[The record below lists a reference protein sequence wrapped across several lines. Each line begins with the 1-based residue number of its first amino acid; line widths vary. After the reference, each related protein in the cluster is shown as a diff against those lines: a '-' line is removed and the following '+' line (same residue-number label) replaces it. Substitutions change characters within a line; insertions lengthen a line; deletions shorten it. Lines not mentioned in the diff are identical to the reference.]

1 MSLRRSCLFTGA
13 LLFAGLLMATECSAQ
28 KDSLPIHVANSISKS
43 LTSGLTLK
51 NHLLVIPVIARSI
64 ETSWSFGTAVSGTFH
79 INKKDTAVR
88 TSNLQSLVLYSLKK
102 QFITAVNGTIYFP
115 GEKFI
120 LNQQFSYSFFPDKFW
135 GLGKATADSSAES
148 YSFKQFYIYLH
159 GQRAVARH
167 IYVGVIYEYQ
177 RLFKVTYVPGGLF
190 DKENVPGRSSYH
202 VSGLG
207 ASFTYDTRN
216 DAFAPDKGV
225 FLQGYFNHFA
235 PLFGSDFQY
244 TNYVLD
250 VRGFIKTYKKQVLA
264 LQAYAFINNG
274 IVPLRSLASFG
285 GSNSMRGYYDG
296 RYRDKD
302 QVVLQAEYRMP
313 VYGRLGAVVFG
324 GAGNVGHDYDYLS
337 VIDIKYSYGGGLRIA
352 LSKSEKLNLRLDYGI
367 ARSGQSKGLYFQ
379 LGEAF

>member
-1 MSLRRSCLFTGA
+1 MKRLCKPCLFMGVVLFFI
-13 LLFAGLLMATECSAQ
+13 LLAVNCPAQ
-28 KDSLPIHVANSISKS
+28 KDSLPINVANGISKG

-79 INKKDTAVR
+79 LSKKDTAVR

-102 QFITAVNGTIYFP
+102 QFIAAINGTIYFP

-120 LNQQFSYSFFPDKFW
+120 LNQQFSYSFYPDKFW
-135 GLGKATADSSAES
+135 GLGKATPDSNAES
-148 YSFKQFYIYLH
+148 YNFTQFYIYLH
-159 GQRAVARH
+159 GQRSVAKH
-167 IYVGVIYEYQ
+167 IYVGLIYEYQ
-177 RLFKVTYVPGGLF
+177 RLFKVSYTPGGLF
-190 DKENVPGRSSYH
+190 DKENVPGRYSYH

-207 ASFTYDTRN
+207 ASFTYDSRN
-216 DAFAPDKGV
+216 DAFAPDKGM

-235 PLFGSDFQY
+235 PAFGSDFQY
-244 TNYVLD
+244 TNYVID
-250 VRGFIKTYKKQVLA
+250 ARDFIRTYKKQVLA
-264 LQAYAFINNG
+264 LQAYAFINSG
-274 IVPLRSLASFG
+274 TVPLRSLASFG

-324 GAGNVGHDYDYLS
+324 GVGNVGHDRDYLS
-337 VIDIKYSYGGGLRIA
+337 ILDVKYSYGGGVRIA

-367 ARSGQSKGLYFQ
+367 ARNGQSKGLYFQ